1 MAILIPHRAYATEV
15 SSTPGAGPAVPPPGF
30 NVNEAKKPLPK
41 DREAAKSA
49 KPSNASNASELSAD
63 ATRNASALKEAT
75 ATAKEELRD
84 EKTLTQLAESKAA
97 AKSEEKKAV
106 AEAKKPQ
113 QKLTIM
119 QKVKREINHYWDGT
133 KLLGAEIKI
142 STRLA
147 LKMAAGYEL
156 SRRENRQVGYQP
168 FSKVIYH
175 GS

>member
-1 MAILIPHRAYATEV
+1 V
-15 SSTPGAGPAVPPPGF
+15 SGTPGSGPAVPPPGF
-30 NVNEAKKPLPK
+30 NVNEAKRPLPK

-49 KPSNASNASELSAD
+49 KPSNASSASELSAD
-63 ATRNASALKEAT
+63 TARNASSAPKEAT
-75 ATAKEELRD
+75 TAAKEESKD
-84 EKTLTQLAESKAA
+84 EKTLTQLAEPKVA
-97 AKSEEKKAV
+97 AKAEKAV
-106 AEAKKPQ
+106 GEAKKAQ

-156 SRRENRQVGYQP
+156 SRRENRQVGYRV
-168 FSKVIYH
+168 FGGKGVCH